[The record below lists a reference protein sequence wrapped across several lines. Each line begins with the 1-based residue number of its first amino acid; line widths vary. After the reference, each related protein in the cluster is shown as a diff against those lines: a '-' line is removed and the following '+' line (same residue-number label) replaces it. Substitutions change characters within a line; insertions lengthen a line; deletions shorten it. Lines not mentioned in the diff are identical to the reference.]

1 MPIEF
6 LARFRTLVFA
16 FLLIAASVLPALAGP
31 FEDAVAKFANDDY
44 SDTDEAIGAIATSGN
59 PQAFAIISALQ
70 DGRLFADP
78 DSKKVYLTDTA
89 GKSVDV
95 ATGADVASVPDSAAA
110 VRLNNR
116 LRRTIDA
123 ALGGL
128 TLMSPD
134 PAKRVEAA
142 QSVFKTHDAAMLPVV
157 DQALEKETDR
167 RAKQAFIE
175 ARDGFYQATVSESGW
190 PYVQFRGG
198 PSGFLKVIDAKT
210 IGYADFGGNVQYL
223 SVGNLNADARVA
235 LILMDYANRAR
246 LKIWGRARIVHAAE
260 DAELVSAM
268 TMPGYK
274 ARVERVIVISVEAF
288 DWNCPQHITPRYT
301 EAEVEAA
308 VAPLR
313 AELEALRARVK
324 RDASGD

>member
-1 MPIEF
+1 M
-6 LARFRTLVFA
+6 ARA
-16 FLLIAASVLPALAGP
+16 FTELTFTPA
-31 FEDAVAKFANDDY
+31 VK
-44 SDTDEAIGAIATSGN
+44 
-59 PQAFAIISALQ
+59 
-70 DGRLFADP
+70 
-78 DSKKVYLTDTA
+78 
-89 GKSVDV
+89 
-95 ATGADVASVPDSAAA
+95 
-110 VRLNNR
+110 
-116 LRRTIDA
+116 
-123 ALGGL
+123 
-128 TLMSPD
+128 
-134 PAKRVEAA
+134 AA
-142 QSVFKTHDAAMLPVV
+142 QTRYGSRTRM
-157 DQALEKETDR
+157 QRLEKIEDR
-167 RAKQAFIE
+167 ADTLTEDEQAFIE

-246 LKIWGRARIVHAAE
+246 LKVWGRARIVHAAE

-313 AELEALRARVK
+313 AELEVLRARVK
-324 RDASGD
+324 REASGD